1 MGDVLDLL
9 AFREK
14 KGQKRRGGGDD
25 APQQHDTIVIE
36 RLPTGELAYA
46 LNGIFTT
53 SRRLCAQAMTKV
65 LDRVLDD

>member
-9 AFREK
+9 AFRER
-14 KGQKRRGGGDD
+14 KGRRCSGGGGD
-25 APQQHDTIVIE
+25 AEQQHDTIVIE
-36 RLPTGELAYA
+36 RLPTGELAYE

-53 SRRLCAQAMTKV
+53 SRRLSAQAMTKV

>member
-9 AFREK
+9 AFRER
-14 KGQKRRGGGDD
+14 KGLRSSGTSDD
-25 APQQHDTIVIE
+25 IVVHDTIVIE

-53 SRRLCAQAMTKV
+53 SRRLSAQAMTKV